1 MSDENNIETNFD
13 EVHLRILDSL
23 QPFYGKDRS
32 EVVRNLV
39 IRWIEQNTE
48 TIERIKTIAGKN

>member
-13 EVHLRILDSL
+13 EIHLKIIDSL
-23 QPFYGKDRS
+23 HPFYGKTRS
-32 EVVRNLV
+32 EVVKNLI

-48 TIERIKTIAGKN
+48 TIERIKIVTGK

>member
-1 MSDENNIETNFD
+1 MTENNIETSFD
-13 EVHLRILDSL
+13 EIHLKIIDSL
-23 QPFYGKDRS
+23 QPFYGKTRS

-48 TIERIKTIAGKN
+48 TIERIKIVTGKN